1 MVEEPS
7 SPTPGA
13 TVGPAK
19 RAGDAGR
26 DVDHDSGTPGH
37 ELPRSPLLIP
47 RGHAVGAS
55 GLPLATVPA
64 ADPSE
69 PDEVERLESLLAAR
83 AGELARER
91 AEHARLRALLCDS
104 LERFGSLPPAV
115 PPAVSAANISAA
127 SISAANMEPAALVAL
142 RAEHARVLERALD
155 AEAGRADA
163 AFRLDEALGHLLTA
177 RGRTTVGVPAP
188 NLPDVPSA
196 VLDEAAQVNQAR
208 LTGTVR
214 GLTAALSESEEAR
227 DIANARRLL
236 VEHDLEDARERI
248 TALSRNLVEARE
260 HAELGDVQSRSLAAR
275 LEGSVDARAAA
286 TVRGEAL
293 GARARLDE
301 AERALAGLDQDLD
314 ASHADADEL
323 RQALGQAR
331 AELSALRSESAA
343 MQERISEL
351 DRAVARETENS
362 REAGALATRQHAERL
377 VLHDELARARA
388 ELLSLRASLDELRS
402 GQTRVREEAD
412 AERSSARQ
420 AAADRHARAERMAD
434 ALREVRALLGEL
446 PAALM
451 RALSPDPLASRDPTL
466 PGTVRAFEGATMTG
480 GEGVDEALRTLEA
493 RVTEAT
499 RVLRELQDAPGA
511 FSVRAEVD
519 RLLRL
524 LELG

>member
-1 MVEEPS
+1 M
-7 SPTPGA
+7 T
-13 TVGPAK
+13 
-19 RAGDAGR
+19 
-26 DVDHDSGTPGH
+26 GT
-37 ELPRSPLLIP
+37 
-47 RGHAVGAS
+47 VGAS
-55 GLPLATVPA
+55 GLPLATVPVI
-64 ADPSE
+64 DPPE
-69 PDEVERLESLLAAR
+69 VDEVERLESLLAAR

-91 AEHARLRALLCDS
+91 AEHARLRGLLRDG
-104 LERFGSLPPAV
+104 LERFATVPLAV
-115 PPAVSAANISAA
+115 PVA
-127 SISAANMEPAALVAL
+127 SVDPAALASL
-142 RAEHARVLERALD
+142 RAEHGRALERALD

-163 AFRLDEALGHLLTA
+163 TFRLDEALGHLLSTRASTA
-177 RGRTTVGVPAP
+177 VGVPAP
-188 NLPDVPSA
+188 VAATPALAED
-196 VLDEAAQVNQAR
+196 AAQVNQAR

-214 GLTAALSESEEAR
+214 GLSAALSESEEAR
-227 DIANARRLL
+227 DMANARRLL
-236 VEHDLEDARERI
+236 VEHDLEDARERV
-248 TALSRNLVEARE
+248 TALSRMLVEARE
-260 HAELGDVQSRSLAAR
+260 HAELGDVQSRAFAAR
-275 LEGSVDARAAA
+275 LEGTVDARAAA
-286 TVRGEAL
+286 AVRGEAL

-314 ASHADADEL
+314 ASSADGAEL
-323 RQALGQAR
+323 RQTLGEAR
-331 AELSALRSESAA
+331 AELSALRAESAA
-343 MQERISEL
+343 MQERIAEL

-362 REAGALATRQHAERL
+362 REASALATRQHAERL
-377 VLHDELARARA
+377 VLHDELARARS

-402 GQTRVREEAD
+402 GQSRAREEAD

-434 ALREVRALLGEL
+434 ALREVRALLGDL

-480 GEGVDEALRTLEA
+480 GEGVGVDEALRTLEA

-511 FSVRAEVD
+511 GSVRAEVE